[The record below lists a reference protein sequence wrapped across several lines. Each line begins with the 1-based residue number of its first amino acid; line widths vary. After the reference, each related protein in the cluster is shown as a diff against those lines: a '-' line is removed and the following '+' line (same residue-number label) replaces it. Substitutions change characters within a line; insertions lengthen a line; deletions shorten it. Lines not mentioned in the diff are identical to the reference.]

1 MNLKFSGRALAY
13 LSHFKADNDIRY
25 YLNGVYVAPM
35 PPEAGGGVI
44 GAATNGHVMGMWHDK
59 EGHVTRPAI
68 LRISKQLARACAS
81 KETRGQQTTL
91 VLTDNRLACM
101 CGPEELYI
109 QPNEYRDPA
118 SKPKKGWDREP
129 WEVAGDF
136 PDLGRVV
143 PSPSEATIGM
153 TGAVSAGYLGL
164 IANAIPKGLSKLGT
178 GVTIRQVHQDG
189 QNLVLFDRLPEALA
203 IIMPMRSDVGTP
215 EWLPRWKKADKKA
228 KEAKAAPHPA
238 MPSDAAPP
246 PDFVPVRIAGGRAGR
261 YPA

>member
-1 MNLKFSGRALAY
+1 MNLEFSGRGLAY

-25 YLNGVYVAPM
+25 YMNGVYVAPM

-44 GAATNGHVMGMWHDK
+44 GAATNGHVLGMWHDK
-59 EGHVTRPAI
+59 EGRATRPAI
-68 LRISKQLARACAS
+68 LRISKALARACAT
-81 KETRGQQTTL
+81 KETRGHQTTL
-91 VLTDNRLACM
+91 VLADNRLACM
-101 CGPEELYI
+101 RGPEELYI
-109 QPNEYRDPA
+109 QPNEYRDPER
-118 SKPKKGWDREP
+118 KPQKGWGREP

-143 PSPSEATIGM
+143 PAPAEATIGM
-153 TGAVSAGYLGL
+153 TGTVSSSYLGL
-164 IANAIPKGLSKLGT
+164 IAQAIPKDLGRFST
-178 GVTIRQVHQDG
+178 GVVIRQVHQDG

-215 EWLPRWKKADKKA
+215 EWLPRWKKADQKA
-228 KEAKAAPHPA
+228 KDAKAAPRPA

-246 PDFVPVRIAGGRAGR
+246 PEFTPVKIGRRSAGR